1 MESFSLCSFIH
12 PCLSSGETIAFMPHH
27 SPRWPEIKAVL
38 SRIAATCR
46 NIFHLVSLF
55 DYLEHLVNLGPPS
68 TALLQL
74 IPSRETFIGLGNYL
88 FYHTAEEQRNFFFA
102 SLLPKI
108 LNYAIEIENV
118 FLTTPLAYS
127 RAYEEFAVS
136 IPRSHVASL
145 IACSFLCLYP
155 NAERQNCLFSDV
167 NFTYF
172 FHGITSESTA
182 QVAKLQA
189 ILQYFACLSE
199 PEGMPSQ
206 PSPAF
211 RIMRRSLRL
220 KTFNNGNQ
228 ASVGEAQSLL
238 PFNGRQFVD
247 ALRGTRLPLALVE
260 NTCDKETVS
269 EMFDLPLIDFVNS
282 YVGGG
287 ALRASELSSKSVYF
301 RYPETLVALALC
313 CRLEGPE
320 ALWIDNYL
328 GPFGA
333 SAEDPLEEAK
343 PRTFRRLVVANSTRF
358 PVWASELQYS
368 EAGIIDDIVKTTAG
382 LFQVDLDNEEIA
394 ASGLPPPFSPEWW
407 LQHSSQSLTELD
419 DIPPL
424 RMKCQ
429 LVDGA
434 NLASTRE
441 ARALDRF
448 ARLLSKV
455 TLKEA
460 LQASRRCPVPSWP
473 HHDHRSPLMC
483 TLASSRTSLGR
494 CPQYRQEPP
503 VAASSASFSFQNP
516 TKRPGPN
523 IPSRS
528 LKPDGSLRD
537 SGSGTSF
544 GAELDGLPGKF
555 AETVGLLASE
565 VMSDAIDTVRKRL
578 RGIYEVSD
586 NLTKSLLKECLTPSM
601 NARDPTFPKNIPLR
615 HLRPLTVDIQP
626 QTLDTT
632 QPLPRRPVTKTNLL
646 TPSHAHTVNPSGIR
660 TTYSEHLINFSVSL
674 ASRCLLSALL
684 QLRRDFIRSHSSTTP
699 DPCSKDQSSEDAAK
713 KSEGVLR
720 NKTDRPA
727 QRPSG
732 FVTGPLVCGVDP
744 QVNIMI
750 QWISAAVASSIQRSN
765 SASPAT
771 PLTSQPLESPQDPV
785 ARRSRSYLSPVV
797 FATHG
802 NPKLQ
807 QLHAILNAIGAA
819 GWNADHL
826 LRSLLEYSDYRS
838 RLLSGGPSSPQIA
851 AGHDDAPPS
860 APPFNPPL
868 RVLSLFD
875 FLLSRF
881 SDRTAR
887 TLPI

>member
-12 PCLSSGETIAFMPHH
+12 PYLSSGEPIAFMPHH

-88 FYHTAEEQRNFFFA
+88 FYHTAEEQRNFFFS

-189 ILQYFACLSE
+189 ILQYFACLSK
-199 PEGMPSQ
+199 PEEMPSS

-238 PFNGRQFVD
+238 PFYGRQFVD

-269 EMFDLPLIDFVNS
+269 EMFDLPIIDFVNS

-328 GPFGA
+328 GPFGP
-333 SAEDPLEEAK
+333 SAEDPLEGAK

-382 LFQVDLDNEEIA
+382 LFQVDLDDEEIA

-407 LQHSSQSLTELD
+407 LQHSSQSLIEPD

-424 RMKCQ
+424 RMECQ

-434 NLASTRE
+434 NLAPTRE
-441 ARALDRF
+441 ARAVDRF
-448 ARLLSKV
+448 ARLLSKA

-460 LQASRRCPVPSWP
+460 LQASRRCPFPSWP
-473 HHDHRSPLMC
+473 HHGHRSPLI
-483 TLASSRTSLGR
+483 SIGR
-494 CPQYRQEPP
+494 CPQCRQEPP

-516 TKRPGPN
+516 TKRPEPN
-523 IPSRS
+523 IPSRL
-528 LKPDGSLRD
+528 LKPDGSLCD
-537 SGSGTSF
+537 SSSGTSF
-544 GAELDGLPGKF
+544 GSVLEGLPDKF
-555 AETVGLLASE
+555 TETVGLLASE
-565 VMSDAIDTVRKRL
+565 VLSDAIGTVRKRL

-601 NARDPTFPKNIPLR
+601 NARDPTSPKNIPLR
-615 HLRPLTVDIQP
+615 HLRPLTVDIQS

-632 QPLPRRPVTKTNLL
+632 QPLPRRPATTTNLL
-646 TPSHAHTVNPSGIR
+646 TPSHAHTINPVGIG

-684 QLRRDFIRSHSSTTP
+684 QLRRDYIRSHSSTAS
-699 DPCSKDQSSEDAAK
+699 DSFSKDQPSEDSASMAAK
-713 KSEGVLR
+713 NLSEGALR
-720 NKTDRPA
+720 NKTDRPALTRAA

-750 QWISAAVASSIQRSN
+750 QWISAAVASSTQRSN
-765 SASPAT
+765 SASPAA
-771 PLTSQPLESPQDPV
+771 PLTSQSPQDAV
-785 ARRSRSYLSPVV
+785 TRRSRSYLSPVV

-802 NPKLQ
+802 NPQLQ
-807 QLHAILNAIGAA
+807 QLNAIVNAIGAA

-826 LRSLLEYSDYRS
+826 LRSLLEYSEYRS
-838 RLLSGGPSSPQIA
+838 RLLSGGPSSPKIA
-851 AGHDDAPPS
+851 AGHGDAPPS
-860 APPFNPPL
+860 APPSNSPL
-868 RVLSLFD
+868 RVLSFFD

-881 SDRTAR
+881 SDHTAR

>member
-12 PCLSSGETIAFMPHH
+12 PYLSSGEPIAFMPHH

-88 FYHTAEEQRNFFFA
+88 FYHTAEEQRNFFFS

-127 RAYEEFAVS
+127 RAYEEFTVS

-206 PSPAF
+206 PSSAF

-238 PFNGRQFVD
+238 PFYGRQFVD

-269 EMFDLPLIDFVNS
+269 EMFDLPIIDFVNS

-328 GPFGA
+328 GPFGT
-333 SAEDPLEEAK
+333 SAEDPLEGAK

-382 LFQVDLDNEEIA
+382 LFQVDLNDEEIA
-394 ASGLPPPFSPEWW
+394 VCYEVPAVC
-407 LQHSSQSLTELD
+407 LQKPD

-424 RMKCQ
+424 RMECQ

-434 NLASTRE
+434 NLAPTRE
-441 ARALDRF
+441 ARAVDRF
-448 ARLLSKV
+448 ARLLSKA

-460 LQASRRCPVPSWP
+460 LQASRLCPVPSWP
-473 HHDHRSPLMC
+473 HHGHRSPLMC
-483 TLASSRTSLGR
+483 TPTSSSRRSLGR
-494 CPQYRQEPP
+494 CPQCRQEPP

-516 TKRPGPN
+516 TKRPEPN

-528 LKPDGSLRD
+528 LKPDGSLRE
-537 SGSGTSF
+537 SSSGTSF
-544 GAELDGLPGKF
+544 GAVLEGLPDKF
-555 AETVGLLASE
+555 TETVGLLASE
-565 VMSDAIDTVRKRL
+565 VMSD
-578 RGIYEVSD
+578 
-586 NLTKSLLKECLTPSM
+586 
-601 NARDPTFPKNIPLR
+601 
-615 HLRPLTVDIQP
+615 
-626 QTLDTT
+626 TLDTT
-632 QPLPRRPVTKTNLL
+632 QPLPRRPASTTNLL
-646 TPSHAHTVNPSGIR
+646 TPSHAHTVNPGGIR
-660 TTYSEHLINFSVSL
+660 TAYSEHLINFSVSL

-684 QLRRDFIRSHSSTTP
+684 QLRRDFIRSHSSSTS
-699 DPCSKDQSSEDAAK
+699 DSFSKDQPSEDSAAMAAK
-713 KSEGVLR
+713 KLSEGALW
-720 NKTDRPA
+720 NKTDRPALARAA

-750 QWISAAVASSIQRSN
+750 QWISAAVASSTQRSN
-765 SASPAT
+765 SASPAA
-771 PLTSQPLESPQDPV
+771 PPTSQSSQDAV
-785 ARRSRSYLSPVV
+785 TRRSRSYLSPVV

-802 NPKLQ
+802 NPQLQ
-807 QLHAILNAIGAA
+807 QLNAIVDAIGAA

-826 LRSLLEYSDYRS
+826 LRSLLEYSEYRS
-838 RLLSGGPSSPQIA
+838 RLLSGGPSSPKIA
-851 AGHDDAPPS
+851 AGHGDAPPS
-860 APPFNPPL
+860 APPSNSPL
-868 RVLSLFD
+868 RVLSFFD

-881 SDRTAR
+881 SDHTAR